1 LHEMAVAKRTTIEVR
16 ARRGEVRKRMAR
28 DAGSVVAVATMVVK
42 HYGGRSNAS

>member
-28 DAGSVVAVATMVVK
+28 DEGAWSQ
-42 HYGGRSNAS
+42 SPPWS